1 MRRAFDIR
9 SAASDRTAAQ
19 RVSDSFKTEHA
30 GIDMTRKLTGAT
42 QGGALPGHRS
52 PALDERLQAHI
63 GRQLKSMYDEYL
75 NEPVPDHLIELLD
88 KLDRIEAGAKKA
100 DGEPA

>member
-1 MRRAFDIR
+1 
-9 SAASDRTAAQ
+9 
-19 RVSDSFKTEHA
+19 
-30 GIDMTRKLTGAT
+30 MTRKLTGAT
-42 QGGALPGHRS
+42 QGEALARHRS

-63 GRQLKSMYDEYL
+63 GRQLKSMYDAYL